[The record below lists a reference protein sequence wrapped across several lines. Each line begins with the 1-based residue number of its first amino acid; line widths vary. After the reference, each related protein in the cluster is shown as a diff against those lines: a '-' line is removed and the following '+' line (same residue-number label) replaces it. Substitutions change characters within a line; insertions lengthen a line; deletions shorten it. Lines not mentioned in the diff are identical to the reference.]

1 MHMYL
6 RALLLL
12 ACGVSGAHAQC
23 LVELARFDYSGA
35 LVNYTVPAGFPQQ
48 LWVEAAGAQ
57 GGYNGSSSTSSGLG
71 ARMAGGFVLPAGTAL
86 KMLVGEQPSANAG
99 NGGGGG
105 TFMTLADN
113 TPLLVAGGGGGSSQG
128 DDSANKHG
136 QSGTTGGTGAGG
148 GGAGGSAGSGG
159 GVGASGFQSGAGG
172 GLLGNGAD
180 GWTSGTGGSAF
191 VNGGAGAPTN
201 NLARGGFGGGGSGS
215 SYVVGGG
222 GGGYSGGGSGGNAT
236 AGVGGGGGSYNSGA
250 APVNVG
256 GAQSGNGYLR
266 LCASA
271 GVAVAPATVT
281 TTEAGGTASLSVVL
295 QYAPTQD
302 VQVALTS
309 SDTTEGTVLPATL
322 TFTPANWNVAQTATV
337 TGVDDPMVDGDI
349 AYQIQFV
356 VSSSD
361 TAYNGLVVAPVGASN
376 TDNDVAGV
384 GFGLPVGG
392 LVTTE
397 SGGTTSFT
405 VVLSTQPA
413 ADVTITA
420 TSSNT
425 AEGTVSPAALTF
437 TAVNWNV
444 AQTVTVTGVND
455 ALPDGDVAY
464 AIDFAASSAD
474 PLYSGIALASLSAV
488 NRDTY
493 VAVIRP
499 VPTLDRLML
508 VPLGL
513 MLFGIAWLRRR
524 ASSKAG

>member
-1 MHMYL
+1 MHL
-6 RALLLL
+6 RALLLSLL
-12 ACGVSGAHAQC
+12 AWGASGAHAQC
-23 LVELARFDYSGA
+23 TVELARFNYSGA

-57 GGYNGSSSTSSGLG
+57 GGYNSSSTTSSGLG
-71 ARMAGGFVLPAGTAL
+71 ARMAGRFALPAGTAL
-86 KMLVGEQPSANAG
+86 KVLVGEQPSANAG

-105 TFMTLADN
+105 TFLTLADN

-148 GGAGGSAGSGG
+148 GGVGGSAGSGG

-180 GWTSGTGGSAF
+180 GWASATGGSAF

-201 NLARGGFGGGGSGS
+201 SLARGGFGGGGSGS

-222 GGGYSGGGSGGNAT
+222 GGGYSGGGGGGNAT
-236 AGVGGGGGSYNSGA
+236 AGVGGGGASYNSGA
-250 APVNVG
+250 NPVNAG

-271 GVAVAPATVT
+271 GVTVSPATVT
-281 TTEAGGTASLSVVL
+281 TTEAGGTATLSVVL
-295 QYAPTQD
+295 QEAPTQD
-302 VQVALTS
+302 VQVALS
-309 SDTTEGTVLPATL
+309 STDTTEGTVSPATL

-337 TGVDDPMVDGDI
+337 AGVDDPMVDGDI
-349 AYQIQFV
+349 AYQIQFS

-361 TAYNGLVVAPVGASN
+361 VAYNGLVVAPVDATN

-384 GFGLPVGG
+384 GFGLPAGG

-397 SGGTTSFT
+397 SGGTASFT
-405 VVLSTQPA
+405 VVLNTQPA
-413 ADVTITA
+413 ADVTITPS
-420 TSSNT
+420 SSNT

-437 TAVNWNV
+437 TAANWNV

-464 AIDFAASSAD
+464 TIDFAASSAD
-474 PLYSGIALASLSAV
+474 PVYNGLAVASQSVV

-493 VAVIRP
+493 VAVVRP
-499 VPTLDRLML
+499 VPALDRLL
-508 VPLGL
+508 LAPLGL

-524 ASSKAG
+524 ASRKAG